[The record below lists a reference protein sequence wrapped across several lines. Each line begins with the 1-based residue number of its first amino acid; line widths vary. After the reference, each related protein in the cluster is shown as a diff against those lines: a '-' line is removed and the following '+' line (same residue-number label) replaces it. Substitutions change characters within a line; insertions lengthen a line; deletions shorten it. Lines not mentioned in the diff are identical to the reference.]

1 VATVQAHAVVEAVHA
16 LCGLLV
22 TRVGD
27 PAVRL
32 HEHGRAEVLLAV
44 PPVRRTRCAAAGA
57 ENALVETV
65 ELAAV
70 FLRLTVLTTL
80 DWLLAG
86 MRWEGRDVTY
96 VLGYSVTLKVR
107 LDGLVLLVELGQVGY
122 EVLDDVGVRKR
133 VDARLLLGLSGNAAC
148 RDVLAR
154 VFIIIRTV
162 WDVHKHASV
171 LTPSMFI
178 AQLPQMPSLQ
188 LRLKVRVGSISF
200 LILMSASNI
209 IGPVLF
215 RSRV

>member
-1 VATVQAHAVVEAVHA
+1 MIPW
-16 LCGLLV
+16 G
-22 TRVGD
+22 G
-27 PAVRL
+27 
-32 HEHGRAEVLLAV
+32 
-44 PPVRRTRCAAAGA
+44 
-57 ENALVETV
+57 NI
-65 ELAAV
+65 
-70 FLRLTVLTTL
+70 
-80 DWLLAG
+80 
-86 MRWEGRDVTY
+86 TY
-96 VLGYSVTLKVR
+96 VLRYSVALEVG
-107 LDGLVLLVELGQVGY
+107 LDGLVLLVELGQVGH
-122 EVLDDVGVRKR
+122 EVLDDVGVRER